1 MTKMNRK
8 ILRIVLVVL
17 TACIL
22 LGVGLFLSVT
32 ARSWPETPVDYDDPE
47 SLWKLAERTEQYIIR
62 ANPDKGSPVRKEALK
77 TLEDIALLNVSY
89 DEKARLI
96 HERFPEE
103 SFWTD
108 DVKDVLK
115 RAEAGDAEAQF
126 LIGCFY
132 SEKNRVRSSGA
143 ALERGLCVIK
153 SNALAAKWFRKAALQ
168 DHARAQYILAPLV
181 DVLSYKNTSEPTT
194 RRLIQNQ
201 KERDEWFAE
210 AGANGEPEALLHGY
224 GPKEKFATEEQSREA
239 GLAFFRE
246 AAEHGDVEAMLT
258 IGTTTWHSDPAESA
272 EMYRRAAELGSIT
285 GMLLYSDKLEKS
297 ARAQDEMDSPEAEAA
312 KMWRQNAFDIAM
324 EHLNEGS
331 AEDLNGIFPYHIL
344 TTDLEELTHG
354 ESREDFVNR
363 IMPRLWELIEHG
375 DYEFAPALIHSLERE
390 FRYSSGVAGLD
401 PDTLSRRLAELGF
414 FSKQADYAVILLG
427 SAVPEEQAEGVRLL
441 RKLAGFGYSYAQ
453 EQLGERCWHGAGVP
467 QDRAEGMKWM
477 RMAAEQRS
485 CYAMNLLSLYL
496 LQSGDYFEA
505 LEWSCAAKAASRDHD
520 SLLEYWYDSTVET
533 IHDLLLRA
541 KYLLDDFTMW
551 LFT

>member
-1 MTKMNRK
+1 MMKTNRK
-8 ILRIVLVVL
+8 ILRIVLVVS
-17 TACIL
+17 TACVL
-22 LGVGLFLSVT
+22 LIAGLLLSVA
-32 ARSWPETPVDYDDPE
+32 ARPWPETPVDYDDPE
-47 SLWKLAERTEQYIIR
+47 SLWVLAQRTEQYIIR
-62 ANPDKGSPVRKEALK
+62 ANPDKESAARKEALK
-77 TLEDIALLNVSY
+77 ALEDIALLDLSY

-108 DVKDVLK
+108 DVRDVLK
-115 RAEAGDAEAQF
+115 HAEEGDAEAQF
-126 LIGCFY
+126 QLGCFY
-132 SEKNRVRSSGA
+132 AGKSRVRSSDA
-143 ALERGLCVIK
+143 DLERGRCVIK

-210 AGANGEPEALLHGY
+210 AGANGEPEALVHGY
-224 GPKEKFATEEQSREA
+224 GSREKYADEEESREA

-258 IGTTTWHSDPAESA
+258 VGATTWHSDPAESA

-285 GMLLYSDKLEKS
+285 GMLLYSDNLEKS
-297 ARAQDEMDSPEAEAA
+297 ARARDEMDSPEAEAA
-312 KMWRQNAFDIAM
+312 KMWRQKAFDIAM

-375 DYEFAPALIHSLERE
+375 DYEFAPAFIRSLERE
-390 FRYSSGVAGLD
+390 FRYHPGFAGLD
-401 PDTLSRRLAELGF
+401 PDTLDRRFAELGYF
-414 FSKQADYAVILLG
+414 DDQMDYAVILLG
-427 SAVPEEQAEGVRLL
+427 SAVPEEQAEGVRLF
-441 RKLAGFGYSYAQ
+441 RKLAGFGYAYAQ
-453 EQLGERCWHGAGVP
+453 RQLGERCWHGAGVP
-467 QDRAEGMKWM
+467 QDRAEGIKWM

-485 CYAMNLLSLYL
+485 YFAMGLLGMYL
-496 LQSGDYFEA
+496 LQTGKYFEA
-505 LEWSCAAKAASRDHD
+505 LKWSCAAEAVLNKRD
-520 SLLEYWYDSTVET
+520 SLLEYWFDSTVET
-533 IHDLLLRA
+533 IKELPSRA
-541 KYLLDDFTMW
+541 RYLWGDFIMW
-551 LFT
+551 LFL